1 MPAPSS
7 PNISKRLP
15 ELSEKPPEDWS
26 EPPRDEADKDA
37 LVVDVDGFEGPLDL
51 LLHLS
56 RRQKVDLARISI
68 VALVDQYLDFIS
80 NARELRIE
88 LAADYLVMAAWL
100 AFLKSRLLMPAKA
113 EPEGEGG
120 EEMAAVLQFR
130 LQRLEAMRLAAQRLM
145 ERQQLGR
152 DVFPRGVPD
161 IAIASPKTAYKA
173 SLFDLLTAYTVQRQ
187 RRAVTEVRIAKRS
200 VWALKEARELLTRLL
215 GRESDWMELDHF
227 LLQFACPPEERRSAL
242 ASSFAASLELVREG
256 IVEVRQDEAFQPI
269 MMRSARSRPKLRLV
283 K

>member
-1 MPAPSS
+1 M
-7 PNISKRLP
+7 
-15 ELSEKPPEDWS
+15 SETPPEDWS
-26 EPPRDEADKDA
+26 EPPRDDADTDA

-100 AFLKSRLLMPAKA
+100 AFLKSRLLMPAKM

-145 ERQQLGR
+145 ERRQLGR
-152 DVFPRGVPD
+152 DVFPRGAPD

-173 SLFDLLTAYTVQRQ
+173 SLFDLLTAYAVQRQ

-227 LLQFACPPEERRSAL
+227 LLQFACPPEERRSAR

-256 IVEVRQDEAFQPI
+256 IVEVRQEEAFQPI